1 MVIFMENDIKKVLY
15 THEQIVEK
23 CVELGAQITAD
34 YQGRDSNLML
44 VGLLRGSV
52 PFMAELMMQIK
63 MHVETDFMDVSSYD
77 GMESTGD
84 IKILKDLDS
93 SVKGRDVL
101 IVEDIIDTG
110 RTLQTVMEM
119 LRQRGATSVKVVSL
133 LDKPEGRKVELEG
146 DYIGFTIPKEFV
158 VGYGLDFNELYRNLP
173 FIGVLKEEVYS

>member
-1 MVIFMENDIKKVLY
+1 MENDIKKVLY
-15 THEQIVEK
+15 THQEIVAK
-23 CVELGAQITAD
+23 AKELGTKISTD
-34 YQGRDSNLML
+34 YETCDSAPML

-52 PFMAELMMQIK
+52 PFMAELMLHISI
-63 MHVETDFMDVSSYD
+63 HVETDFMDVSSYE

-110 RTLQTVMEM
+110 RTLQTVMGM
-119 LRQRGATSVKVVSL
+119 LRQRGANSVKVVSL

>member
-1 MVIFMENDIKKVLY
+1 MENDIKKVLY

-23 CVELGAQITAD
+23 CKELGAEITAD
-34 YQGRDSNLML
+34 YKDREGTLML

-52 PFMAELMMQIK
+52 PFMAELMMQVK
-63 MHVETDFMDVSSYD
+63 MHVETDFMDVSSYE

-84 IKILKDLDS
+84 IRILKDLDS

>member
-1 MVIFMENDIKKVLY
+1 MENDIKKVLY
-15 THEQIVEK
+15 THEEIVAK
-23 CVELGAQITAD
+23 SKELGTKITND
-34 YQGRDSNLML
+34 YKECDNTLML

-52 PFMAELMMQIK
+52 PFLAELMMHIK
-63 MHVETDFMDVSSYD
+63 IHVETDFMDVSSYE

-110 RTLQTVMEM
+110 RTLQTVMKM
-119 LRQRGATSVKVVSL
+119 LRQRGAKTVRVVSL
-133 LDKPEGRKVELEG
+133 LDKPDGRKVELEG